1 VRYHVFA
8 CDYDG
13 TLASHGRVD
22 APTLDALDRVR
33 ASGRKLILV
42 TGRQLPDLME
52 VFPRLDL
59 FDRVVAEN
67 GAVLYW
73 PSDRTERTLAEPPPP
88 AFVTALEQR
97 NVAPLGVGRVIVATW
112 QPQET
117 AVLETIRELG
127 LELQVIFNKGA
138 VMVLP
143 SGVNKASG
151 MDAALAELRISRHNT
166 VGIGDAENDHA
177 FLARCE
183 CAVAVANALAPVKER
198 ADLITAGERGTGV
211 IELIDRML
219 ESDLADLEPR
229 LERHLIPLGKD
240 GQDEEVRLPPYGVNV
255 LLAGT
260 SGSGKSTF
268 ATGILE
274 RLAERHYQF
283 CIIDPEGDYEGFQ
296 GAVVLGDGSRAPLVK
311 EAIALLERPDRNAVV
326 NLLALGLDERQAFFD
341 ELFAA
346 LLELR
351 ARSGKPH
358 WIVIDETHHLLPAK
372 WSRTP
377 RTPAKQPHGLM
388 LITVHPDQVAK
399 DALSWVD
406 LAVAIGKSPAETLAT
421 FAAALGESAPP
432 VGAEP
437 LATGEAVAWWRR
449 PERVPVRFRS
459 IPPHS
464 ERRRHL
470 RKYAEG
476 ELGDS
481 SFYFR
486 GPEGKLNLRAQN
498 LQLFLQMADGV
509 DDDTWTWHLRNGDY
523 SRWFREKIKDDALA
537 EEAERIEQAPELSA
551 RESRAQMRRRVE
563 ERYTGA
569 ADHSS

>member
-1 VRYHVFA
+1 VRYHVLA

-13 TLASHGRVD
+13 TLAADGQIGDS
-22 APTLDALDRVR
+22 TLAALDRLR

-42 TGRQLPDLME
+42 TGRQLPDLRE
-52 VFPRLDL
+52 VFPGLDL

-67 GAVLYW
+67 GALLYC
-73 PSDRTERTLAEPPPP
+73 PSDRTERVLAEPPPP
-88 AFVTALEQR
+88 EFAAALRRR
-97 NVAPLGVGRVIVATW
+97 NVAPLATGRVIVATW
-112 QPQET
+112 EPQER

-166 VGIGDAENDHA
+166 VGVGDAENDHA

-183 CAVAVANALAPVKER
+183 LAVAVANALAPLKER
-198 ADLITAGERGTGV
+198 ADLVTAGSRGDGV
-211 IELIDRML
+211 AELIDRML

-229 LERHLIPLGKD
+229 LQRHQIPLGKAGD
-240 GQDEEVRLPPYGVNV
+240 GEELRLPPYGVNV

-274 RLAERHYQF
+274 RLAEREYQF
-283 CIIDPEGDYEGFQ
+283 CIIDPEGDYEDFM
-296 GAVVLGDGSRAPLVK
+296 GAVVLGDGTRAPLVK
-311 EAIALLERPDRNAVV
+311 EAIDLLERPDRNAVV
-326 NLLALGLDERQAFFD
+326 NLLAVRHDDRQAFFD

-351 ARSGKPH
+351 SRSGKPH

-377 RTPAKQPHGLM
+377 RTPAKTPRGLL
-388 LITVHPDQVAK
+388 LITVHPEQVAREV
-399 DALSWVD
+399 LSWVD
-406 LAVAIGKSPAETLAT
+406 LAVAIGESPAETLGA
-421 FAAALGESAPP
+421 FAAALGEATPP
-432 VGAEP
+432 VGTAP
-437 LATGEAVAWWRR
+437 LATGEAVAWWRH
-449 PERVPVRFRS
+449 PERAPVRFRS
-459 IPPHS
+459 IPPRA

-498 LQLFLQMADGV
+498 LQIFLQMADGV
-509 DDDTWTWHLRNGDY
+509 DDETWTWHLRNEDY
-523 SRWFREKIKDDALA
+523 SRWFREKIKDEQLA
-537 EEAERIEQAPELSA
+537 DEVERIERAPELSA
-551 RESRAQMRRRVE
+551 RESRARIREGVE
-563 ERYTGA
+563 RRYTGA
-569 ADHSS
+569 A

>member
-1 VRYHVFA
+1 MRYHVLA

-13 TLASHGRVD
+13 TLATRGQVD
-22 APTLDALDRVR
+22 AGTLASLDRLR
-33 ASGRKLILV
+33 GSGRKLILV

-67 GAVLYW
+67 GALLYT
-73 PSDRTERTLAEPPPP
+73 PSDRTERTLAEPPPE
-88 AFVTALEQR
+88 AFVTALRRREVR
-97 NVAPLGVGRVIVATW
+97 PLGVGRVIVATW
-112 QPQET
+112 RPEES

-151 MDAALAELRISRHNT
+151 MDAALAELRISRHNA

-198 ADLITAGERGTGV
+198 ADLVTAAARGAGV
-211 IELIDRML
+211 VELIDRML
-219 ESDLADLEPR
+219 ACDLADLAPR
-229 LERHLIPLGKD
+229 LERHLIPLGEA
-240 GQDEEVRLPPYGVNV
+240 GENEEVRIPPYGVNV

-268 ATGILE
+268 ATGVLE
-274 RLAERHYQF
+274 RLSERGYQF
-283 CIIDPEGDYEGFQ
+283 CIIDPEGDYDGFE
-296 GAVVLGDGSRAPLVK
+296 GAVVLGDGTRAPLVK
-311 EAIALLERPDRNAVV
+311 EAIDLLDRPDRNGVV

-351 ARSGKPH
+351 SRSGKPH

-372 WSRTP
+372 WSPTP
-377 RTPAKQPHGLM
+377 RTPAKTPHGLM
-388 LITVHPDQVAK
+388 LITVHPDQVGRE
-399 DALSWVD
+399 ALSWVD
-406 LAVAIGKSPAETLAT
+406 LAVAIGESPAETLGG
-421 FAAALGESAPP
+421 FAAALGESTPP
-432 VGAEP
+432 VGTAP
-437 LATGEAVAWWRR
+437 LATGEAVAWWRH
-449 PERVPVRFRS
+449 PERTPVRFRS
-459 IPPHS
+459 IPPRS

-476 ELGDS
+476 ELGDN

-486 GPEGKLNLRAQN
+486 GPEARLNLRAQN
-498 LQLFLQMADGV
+498 LQIFLQIADGV
-509 DDDTWTWHLRNGDY
+509 DDETWTWHLRNGDY
-523 SRWFREKIKDDALA
+523 SRWFREKIKDRSLA
-537 EEAERIEQAPELSA
+537 DEAERIEQAAELSP
-551 RESRAQMRRRVE
+551 RESRARLRKRVE
-563 ERYTGA
+563 ERYTGSA
-569 ADHSS
+569 

>member
-1 VRYHVFA
+1 VRYHLLA

-13 TLASHGRVD
+13 TLASGGQVD
-22 APTLDALDRVR
+22 ARTIAALDRLR

-67 GAVLYW
+67 GAILYC

-88 AFVTALEQR
+88 AFVAALSQR
-97 NVAPLGVGRVIVATW
+97 NVAPLAAGQVIVATW
-112 QPQET
+112 EPQEK

-166 VGIGDAENDHA
+166 VGVGDAENDHA

-183 CAVAVANALAPVKER
+183 LAVAVANALAPLKER
-198 ADLITAGERGTGV
+198 ADLVTTGARGDGV
-211 IELIDRML
+211 AELIDRML
-219 ESDLADLEPR
+219 ESDLADLEPQ
-229 LERHLIPLGKD
+229 LQRHQIPLGKAGD
-240 GQDEEVRLPPYGVNV
+240 GEELWLPPYGVNV

-274 RLAERHYQF
+274 RLAEHEYQF
-283 CIIDPEGDYEGFQ
+283 CIIDPEGDYEGFE
-296 GAVVLGDGSRAPLVK
+296 GAVVLGDGTRAPLVK
-311 EAIALLERPDRNAVV
+311 EAIDLLERPDRNAVV
-326 NLLALGLDERQAFFD
+326 NLLAVGHGDRQSFFD

-346 LLELR
+346 LLDLR
-351 ARSGKPH
+351 SRSGKPH
-358 WIVIDETHHLLPAK
+358 WIVIDETHHLVPAK

-377 RTPAKQPHGLM
+377 RTPAKTPRGLL

-399 DALSWVD
+399 EVLSWVD
-406 LAVAIGKSPAETLAT
+406 LAVAIGESPAETLGA
-421 FAAALGESAPP
+421 FAAALGEATPP
-432 VGAEP
+432 VGTAP
-437 LATGEAVAWWRR
+437 LATGEAVAWWRH
-449 PERVPVRFRS
+449 PERAPVRFRS
-459 IPPHS
+459 IPPRA

-509 DDDTWTWHLRNGDY
+509 DDDTWTWHLHNGDY
-523 SRWFREKIKDDALA
+523 SRWFREKIKDDQLA
-537 EEAERIEQAPELSA
+537 DEAERIAQATELSP
-551 RESRAQMRRRVE
+551 RESRARMREGVE
-563 ERYTGA
+563 RRYTGA
-569 ADHSS
+569 A